1 MTVHI
6 ANPESALPAQ
16 VLSSSVCAGLTWQLH
31 DSIEQAASV
40 WRMLEDASQPKIFQ
54 TYAWVS
60 TWWNSLGA
68 AGDAQPRIVVGLLAG
83 KPVVLV
89 PLAVR
94 QRYGVR
100 QLSWLGGK
108 WSDYN
113 APVFSAEFAT
123 LVSKASGSSAAGLLK
138 QIWAE
143 IAAAAGSADY
153 IELPRHAPAVNG
165 GEPNPLFDPAAPL
178 EDNAA
183 HLLDLCGSEHE
194 VMAALHGPKTWKGFS
209 RKEKKLASLGK
220 LAFTEMTDGMLK
232 ARTIEQMLLWKRQ
245 ELQERGA
252 SNPFTSAANVAFLAN
267 VARQGPHLA
276 RVFALTLDDAP
287 VATALCLADREN
299 LLLYQTAYD
308 REHGR
313 NSPGALLFHK
323 LIALAAREGYATF
336 DLAFG
341 DDAYKANLCNRT
353 VTLSHASMPLTARGT
368 LACLAA
374 SARVAGR
381 RTIKHNPALLR
392 LAFRANRL
400 LGGVRSASA

>member
-1 MTVHI
+1 MTLHI
-6 ANPESALPAQ
+6 ANPEGAMPAQ
-16 VLSSSVCAGLTWQLH
+16 LLSSCVCAGLAWQCH
-31 DSIEQAASV
+31 DSLEQAATV
-40 WRMLEDASQPKIFQ
+40 WRMLESASQPKVFQ
-54 TYAWVS
+54 THAWIS
-60 TWWNSLGA
+60 TWWNCLGA
-68 AGDAQPRIVVGLLAG
+68 AGDARPRIVVGLLAG

-89 PLAVR
+89 PLALR

-100 QLSWLGGK
+100 QVGWLGGN

-113 APVFSAEFAT
+113 APVFTGDFAT
-123 LVSKASGSSAAGLLK
+123 LVGAASG
-138 QIWAE
+138 
-143 IAAAAGSADY
+143 AAAARRLKQLWTEIATAAGGADY

-165 GEPNPLFDPAAPL
+165 GQPNPLFDPAAPP

-183 HLLDLCGSEHE
+183 HVLDLTGSEAE
-194 VMAALHGPKTWKGFS
+194 VMTALHGPKTWKGFN
-209 RKEKKLASLGK
+209 RKEKKLASLGA
-220 LAFTEMTDGMLK
+220 LAFTEVTDAAAK
-232 ARTIEQMLLWKRQ
+232 ARTVEGMLLWKRQ
-245 ELQERGA
+245 ELHERGA
-252 SNPFTSAANVAFLAN
+252 SNPFTAAANVAFLAD

-276 RVFALTLDDAP
+276 RVFALTLDDTP

-308 REHGR
+308 REYAR
-313 NSPGALLFHK
+313 MSPGALLFHK

-353 VTLSHASMPLTARGT
+353 VTLTHASIALTARGA

-381 RTIKHNPALLR
+381 RTVKHNPALLR
-392 LAFRANRL
+392 LALKANRM
-400 LGGVRSASA
+400 LGKAGTAPT